1 MASGH
6 HYRTAQFYV
15 VSTNIC
21 QHFLHVLD
29 WVACT
34 LLGLTT
40 KTASEG
46 STDENLTTNWIHLVL
61 KVIFFCWI
69 FAIVSISLHL
79 SLYYK
84 CSRLSSLK
92 RTFFS
97 FINMNFFFLEQKK
110 VADAWFC
117 SMTGAYIH
125 CSSDLFSA
133 LFLKSINKFWNQYF
147 LECSCFLDN
156 HGVCIRIPLSPC
168 RYKILPLTSWCT
180 YRCTWV
186 IYCKTQVSQN

>member
-46 STDENLTTNWIHLVL
+46 SADENLTTNWIHLVL

-97 FINMNFFFLEQKK
+97 FINMNFFLEQKK
-110 VADAWFC
+110 VLQMHDFATWLVLIF
-117 SMTGAYIH
+117 TVQVIYLVH
-125 CSSDLFSA
+125 YFSKA
-133 LFLKSINKFWNQYF
+133 LTNFETSIFWNAVV
-147 LECSCFLDN
+147 S
-156 HGVCIRIPLSPC
+156 
-168 RYKILPLTSWCT
+168 LTTMVYVSGFHLALAG
-180 YRCTWV
+180 
-186 IYCKTQVSQN
+186 IKYCH